1 MTGNPEVMRAL
12 GLCSDRFRIADNP
25 GAISRGGSNQDAKSV
40 TSTESAFS
48 VKVDYFRVAVIHPE

>member
-1 MTGNPEVMRAL
+1 MPVYPGAL
-12 GLCSDRFRIADNP
+12 RIADNP